1 MRLLVTGVYPY
12 TDEDFQKM
20 REMGYEVIF
29 MEKEDGFV
37 PEGPK
42 TIEGI
47 VCNNLFK
54 YHSLDEFPNLKYLQ
68 VTSAGLDHL
77 PLRDI
82 NYRQITLKN
91 ARGVFSIPI
100 AEWVVLKILEVA
112 KNSKHF
118 YHAQSEKKW
127 RMGRDIIELD
137 GLTAVIIG
145 FGHIGKEVAKRLK
158 PFGVKI
164 VAINTRCKE
173 QKEADECHGI
183 CDLDEVLPMCD
194 IVISTLPL
202 KEETRH
208 IIGQKEIKEMKNGSI
223 FVNVSRGAVVDEK
236 ALIEA
241 IKENKFRGVALDVF
255 EEEPLEPDHPLWNFK
270 NVIITPH
277 NSYAS
282 NGIKQRL
289 IDVILSNL
297 QEYNA

>member
-20 REMGYEVIF
+20 REMGYDVVF

-47 VCNNLFK
+47 VCNNLFE
-54 YHSLDEFPNLKYLQ
+54 HHNLDEFPNLKYLQ

-77 PLRDI
+77 PVMDI
-82 NYRQITLKN
+82 NYRKITLKN
-91 ARGVFSIPI
+91 ARGVYSIPI
-100 AEWVVLKILEVA
+100 AEWVVLKLLEIV
-112 KNSKHF
+112 KDSKHF
-118 YHAQSEKKW
+118 YQAQSERKW
-127 RMGRDIIELD
+127 RKSRDLLELD
-137 GLTAVIIG
+137 GLTAVILG

-164 VAINTRCKE
+164 VAINTRCRE
-173 QKEADECHGI
+173 QEEADECHGI
-183 CDLDEVLPMCD
+183 CDLHEVLPISD

-202 KEETRH
+202 KEETKY
-208 IIGQKEIKEMKNGSI
+208 ILGEKEFAEMKNGSI
-223 FVNVSRGAVVDEK
+223 FINVSRGAIADEK

-241 IKENKFRGVALDVF
+241 IKQNKFRGVALDVF
-255 EEEPLEPDHPLWNFK
+255 EEEPLSSENPLWNLK

-289 IDVILSNL
+289 IEVILSNL
-297 QEYNA
+297 QEYIS